1 MGILFLHRTLML
13 DLLRA
18 TIDEKAPAPSFQ
30 TEPVLTENSYCFNIG
45 NNAKL
50 FESEE
55 YQNCLEVNG
64 DKTYYLGVIDGCK
77 DRANTQKTV
86 NYGMVFP
93 RHRIQ

>member
-1 MGILFLHRTLML
+1 ML

-45 NNAKL
+45 KEDENNAKP

-55 YQNCLEVNG
+55 YQNCLKVNG